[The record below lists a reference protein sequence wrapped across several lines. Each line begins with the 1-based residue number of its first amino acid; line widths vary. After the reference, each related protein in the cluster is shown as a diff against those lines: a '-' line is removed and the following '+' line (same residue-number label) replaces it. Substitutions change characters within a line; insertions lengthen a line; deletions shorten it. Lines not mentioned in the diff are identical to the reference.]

1 MNIALWIL
9 QGFLATIFLI
19 AGGIKV
25 IKSKDELKALGG
37 EKMNW
42 VDSTS
47 AISVK
52 LIGTLEVLAA
62 IGLILPQLTG
72 IMPGLV
78 PLAALGLVSTMIG
91 AMIIHQLRG
100 EGPKAIMPVVILLLM
115 AAFTTYGRFDFILV

>member
-9 QGFLATIFLI
+9 QGFLAIIFLI

-115 AAFTTYGRFDFILV
+115 AAFTTYGRFDFIPV

>member
-115 AAFTTYGRFDFILV
+115 AAFTTYGRFDFIPV